1 MRLWTK
7 PSCSEARPLSRRE
20 RGWGEGMVNSIV
32 NFIFE
37 RGNYTIMPTNRAT
50 LGFLFANLHT
60 GASLVIWPSML
71 KAAELHD
78 VNLICFPGGRLQAA
92 DSFEIQRNAIFN
104 LANDQCLDGL
114 ITWSSSLGGV
124 LGPSEIKAFHQRYET
139 LPMVSLA
146 QFMEGM
152 PTVAVDSYLGMRAL
166 LAHLI
171 DVHGFKRLAFIR
183 GPEEHYYA
191 QERYRAYLD
200 SLQACNL
207 PLDPSLVTRPLPWEA
222 GVEAIKI
229 LLDERGFK
237 PGRDF
242 DAVVAVSDMMAIWA
256 MKTLQARGFDVPKDI
271 AVTGFNN
278 SMQERLATPPLTTVD
293 LPFNEQGAKAMDVL
307 LQQLAGEPV
316 PALLTLPSKLVVR
329 QSCGCPSRAL
339 ALASALSYDRSE
351 KVNRAKNL
359 AEARAGCV
367 SEMETALS
375 LHSEVAR
382 EWLESI
388 FDAFSQITSTTLST
402 SVEQA
407 TENFLQVLNNVL
419 EQAMYLDQDR
429 VHWQNAISIL
439 RHWALEYLADS
450 EMAERLISQARVVV
464 EESVQRVQAYA
475 QWRADRE
482 AEHLRETN
490 RALLTTFDVKQLT
503 DVLSERLPALGIPS
517 VYLATYEQP
526 TDAEVPEF
534 ARLMLATSDNRRMS
548 FEKEGIR
555 FSTSEVIPPH
565 VLPQGRRYSLVV
577 EPLYFQDKSLGYVV
591 FEIGPPDGNIYEL
604 LRNNLSSALQGAMLF
619 QEIQQARLD
628 AEKADRVKT
637 RLLAN
642 VSHEMRTPLNIIM
655 GYTQDVLQEPQKYG
669 REIPATL
676 LNDLHQIQSN
686 AEHQLRVIDDLLD
699 LSRAEI
705 DELDLSLE
713 LLDPHQLLVES
724 FHDLADRSTSTSLQ
738 WKLSIPERLPQ
749 IRADAVRLR
758 QILLNLLSNAKKYT
772 QSGEITLGAEVMPPQ
787 VHFWVADTGLG
798 IDREQQERIFE
809 PFVTLEENRR
819 IAGGIGLGLS
829 ITRHLVALHG
839 GKMKLDSKANQG
851 STFHIYLPL
860 PALDQTRPPKQS
872 DLSSVLLLISSH
884 AEPPKEILEMT
895 QRQGLE
901 IFHLRNSEDL
911 ETALGTTK
919 PIVMSWDLT
928 GAQPDDWALVRR
940 LRHYPN
946 LSDVPFLL
954 YGQPADPSVPSAG
967 QIGTTGFVIKSS
979 NTKTLLDAV
988 TAMSPAQG
996 TGPILIVDDDP
1007 QIRESHK
1014 KLVEENLAGYSVRL
1028 AENGEAALDAM
1039 AKETPAL
1046 VLLDLVMPS
1055 LSGGD
1060 VLDRMREDSNLRHVP
1075 VIILSNRALGLED
1088 VKRIERHTR
1097 VTLQSKGI
1105 WSEEETVT
1113 ALNRALFGADALP
1126 AHTSALVKQA
1136 ITYLHQNYSRSLSR
1150 WEIAQAVGVSED
1162 YLSRVFHRELSLS
1175 PWDYLNRYRVLQSKH
1190 LLLHTGDAV
1199 GVIARQVGFKDQAY
1213 FSRVFHKVTGMSPQ
1227 AFREMS

>member
-1 MRLWTK
+1 
-7 PSCSEARPLSRRE
+7 
-20 RGWGEGMVNSIV
+20 
-32 NFIFE
+32 
-37 RGNYTIMPTNRAT
+37 MPAHRAT

-92 DSFEIQRNAIFN
+92 DSFEIQRNAIFD
-104 LANDQCLDGL
+104 LASEQCLDGL

-124 LGPSEIKAFHQRYET
+124 LGPTEIKAFHQRYQT

-152 PTVAVDSYLGMRAL
+152 PTVSVDSYLGMRAL
-166 LAHLI
+166 LSHLI
-171 DVHGFKRLAFIR
+171 EVHGFTRLAFIR

-200 SLQACNL
+200 SLQTCNI
-207 PLDPSLVTRPLPWEA
+207 PLEPKLVTRPLPWEA
-222 GVEAIKI
+222 GVEAVEI
-229 LLDERGFK
+229 LLDERGLR
-237 PGRDF
+237 PGKDF

-316 PALLTLPSKLVVR
+316 PALITLPSKLIVR
-329 QSCGCPSRAL
+329 QSCGCPSQAL
-339 ALASALSYDRSE
+339 ALASFLPSDTSE
-351 KVNRAKNL
+351 TGKGQKKLEEVRENCL
-359 AEARAGCV
+359 
-367 SEMETALS
+367 SEMEAALALQS
-375 LHSEVAR
+375 RTAR

-388 FDAFSQITSTTLST
+388 FDAFVQPASTALGTGAQE
-402 SVEQA
+402 SV
-407 TENFLQVLNNVL
+407 NHFLQVLNNVL
-419 EQAMYLDQDR
+419 EQAMQMEQDR

-439 RHWALEYLADS
+439 RRWMLGFLEDSDALE
-450 EMAERLISQARVVV
+450 RWISQARVVV
-464 EESVQRVQAYA
+464 EEAAQRAQAYS

-503 DVLSERLPALGIPS
+503 DVLSERLPVLGIPS
-517 VYLATYEQP
+517 VYLVTYEQP
-526 TDAEVPEF
+526 TDAEVPEY
-534 ARLMLATSDNRRMS
+534 ARLRLAYSDQGRRPIEREGLRFATSQ
-548 FEKEGIR
+548 
-555 FSTSEVIPPH
+555 VIPQSF
-565 VLPQGRRYSLVV
+565 LPRGRRYSLVV
-577 EPLYFQDKSLGYVV
+577 QPLYFQDKSLGYVV
-591 FEIGPPDGNIYEL
+591 FEIGPQDGNIYEL

-628 AEKADRVKT
+628 AEKADRIKT

-655 GYTQDVLQEPQKYG
+655 GYTQEALQEQQKYG
-669 REIPATL
+669 GEIPAAL

-686 AEHQLRVIDDLLD
+686 AEHQLRVINDLLD

-713 LLDPHQLLVES
+713 LLDPHQLLVDA

-738 WKLSIPERLPQ
+738 WKLEIPERLPQ

-758 QILLNLLSNAKKYT
+758 QIFLNLLSNAKKYT
-772 QSGEITLGAEVMPPQ
+772 QSGEITLGAEVVPPQ
-787 VHFWVADTGLG
+787 VHFWVTDTGLG

-839 GKMKLDSKANQG
+839 GAMKLDSEANQG

-860 PALDQTRPPKQS
+860 PALDQMKPAKQS
-872 DLSSVLLLISSH
+872 DLSPVLLFISSH
-884 AEPPKEILEMT
+884 AEPPKEIFEMA
-895 QRQGLE
+895 QRQHLE
-901 IFHLRNSEDL
+901 IFHLRNGENL
-911 ETALGTTK
+911 ETVISTKKTIALA
-919 PIVMSWDLT
+919 WDLSN
-928 GAQPDDWALVRR
+928 AQPNDWTLVRR

-954 YGQPADPSVPSAG
+954 YGQPADPWAPSAG
-967 QIGTTGFVIKSS
+967 QMGTTGFVIKSS

-988 TAMSPAQG
+988 MAMSPVQA

-1007 QIRESHK
+1007 QIRESHRT
-1014 KLVEENLAGYSVRL
+1014 LVEENLAGYPVRL
-1028 AENGEAALDAM
+1028 AENGEAALKAM
-1039 AKETPAL
+1039 AEETPAL
-1046 VLLDLVMPS
+1046 VLLDLLMPN

-1060 VLDRMREDSNLRHVP
+1060 VLDRMREDAKLRSVP
-1075 VIILSNRALGLED
+1075 VIILSNKVLSVED
-1088 VKRIERHTR
+1088 VKRIERYTR

-1113 ALNRALFGADALP
+1113 ALNRALFGTDALP
-1126 AHTSALVKQA
+1126 VHTSAFVKQA
-1136 ITYLHQNYSRSLSR
+1136 IAYLHQNYSHTLSR

-1162 YLSRVFHRELSLS
+1162 YLSRVFTRELHVS

-1227 AFREMS
+1227 AFRETS